1 VTSFCL
7 VLFFIHKNNGTDNSV
22 ISITGKTKKNSKAK
36 IILPYSFTLN
46 AKHNGLMKLAAFL
59 SIFSKKMTALTSPID
74 ASCYVIVALHN

>member
-1 VTSFCL
+1 LIIHTKL
-7 VLFFIHKNNGTDNSV
+7 IFFAEHI
-22 ISITGKTKKNSKAK
+22 
-36 IILPYSFTLN
+36 N